1 MCLFTLVIFDFILK
15 ASMDTSPWDSSCM
28 AARQVGIYS
37 AKGVNCTTLFE
48 GKENVRVE
56 AIALIKGPFPFR
68 TPVQIEKVK
77 SNLYSQPEVK
87 WLKAKAFKN
96 SKRHWKAI
104 EISRRHSI
112 SLLTISSIGRGG
124 GGGTPLYK
132 PHRYVPP
139 VKRYG
144 FWAFLVWKRVY
155 TLPILVRNRVWFSKE
170 LRECMNV
177 FVVSLPNK

>member
-1 MCLFTLVIFDFILK
+1 
-15 ASMDTSPWDSSCM
+15 M

-37 AKGVNCTTLFE
+37 VKGVNCTTSFE

-68 TPVQIEKVK
+68 TPGQIEKVK

-96 SKRHWKAI
+96 SKRHWKVI

-112 SLLTISSIGRGG
+112 SLLTRSSIGAGG
-124 GGGTPLYK
+124 GGG
-132 PHRYVPP
+132 
-139 VKRYG
+139 G
-144 FWAFLVWKRVY
+144 Y
-155 TLPILVRNRVWFSKE
+155 TLIKAT
-170 LRECMNV
+170 
-177 FVVSLPNK
+177 

>member
-1 MCLFTLVIFDFILK
+1 
-15 ASMDTSPWDSSCM
+15 M
-28 AARQVGIYS
+28 AARQVGIHS
-37 AKGVNCTTLFE
+37 VKGVNCTTSFE

-112 SLLTISSIGRGG
+112 SLLTISSIGLGG
-124 GGGTPLYK
+124 RGGGTPLYK

-139 VKRYG
+139 HTVG
-144 FWAFLVWKRVY
+144 FLGLFGLKTGIHFAHFGPESGMIFEGTTGVY
-155 TLPILVRNRVWFSKE
+155 ERICRFHSK
-170 LRECMNV
+170 
-177 FVVSLPNK
+177 

>member
-1 MCLFTLVIFDFILK
+1 
-15 ASMDTSPWDSSCM
+15 M
-28 AARQVGIYS
+28 AARQVGTYS
-37 AKGVNCTTLFE
+37 VKGVNCTTSFE
-48 GKENVRVE
+48 GKVNVRVE
-56 AIALIKGPFPFR
+56 AVALIKGPFPFR

-87 WLKAKAFKN
+87 WLKAKSFKN

-112 SLLTISSIGRGG
+112 SLLTMSSIGLGG

-139 VKRYG
+139 HAVG
-144 FWAFLVWKRVY
+144 FLGLFGLQTGIPFAHFGPESGMIFEGTKGY
-155 TLPILVRNRVWFSKE
+155 
-170 LRECMNV
+170 MNV
-177 FVVSLPNK
+177 FVVSIPNE

>member
-1 MCLFTLVIFDFILK
+1 
-15 ASMDTSPWDSSCM
+15 M

-37 AKGVNCTTLFE
+37 VKGVNCTTLFE

-96 SKRHWKAI
+96 SKRQWKAI
-104 EISRRHSI
+104 ELSGRHSI
-112 SLLTISSIGRGG
+112 SLLTRSSIGG
-124 GGGTPLYK
+124 GGGVDTPLYK

-139 VKRYG
+139 HPVG
-144 FWAFLVWKRVY
+144 FLGLFGLKTGIHFAHFGPESGMIFEGTTGVYERVC
-155 TLPILVRNRVWFSKE
+155 RFNSK
-170 LRECMNV
+170 
-177 FVVSLPNK
+177 

>member
-1 MCLFTLVIFDFILK
+1 
-15 ASMDTSPWDSSCM
+15 M

-37 AKGVNCTTLFE
+37 VKGVNCTTSFE

-68 TPVQIEKVK
+68 TPGQIEKVK

-96 SKRHWKAI
+96 SKRHWKVI

-112 SLLTISSIGRGG
+112 SLLTISSIGLGG
-124 GGGTPLYK
+124 G
-132 PHRYVPP
+132 V
-139 VKRYG
+139 
-144 FWAFLVWKRVY
+144 
-155 TLPILVRNRVWFSKE
+155 LPYISHIGMCHPIR
-170 LRECMNV
+170 
-177 FVVSLPNK
+177 

>member
-1 MCLFTLVIFDFILK
+1 
-15 ASMDTSPWDSSCM
+15 M

-68 TPVQIEKVK
+68 TSLQIEKVK

-96 SKRHWKAI
+96 SKRQWKAI
-104 EISRRHSI
+104 ELSGRHSI
-112 SLLTISSIGRGG
+112 SLLTRSSIGG
-124 GGGTPLYK
+124 GGGW
-132 PHRYVPP
+132 V
-139 VKRYG
+139 
-144 FWAFLVWKRVY
+144 
-155 TLPILVRNRVWFSKE
+155 LPYISHIGMCHPIR
-170 LRECMNV
+170 
-177 FVVSLPNK
+177 